1 MAAAGRIFSFIA
13 AKTPQ
18 NLLPGD
24 NKGHICDYP
33 QKSLEKR
40 TYFNTAL
47 TRSHVFMHNRL
58 SPLHMSS
65 EVSRKLYPSPIL
77 FSRNYIRGHQSTAG
91 ATTQPIENPVMPVPK
106 TNQTSSIAQQVNS
119 KLISSE
125 KQDHAMI
132 FFCKSCNVRSVKIVC
147 RDSYDKGVV
156 IARCDGC
163 NDLHLLVDRLG
174 LVGEHAS
181 IEEFLAAHGQDVE
194 KNSVDALNLMLDEKV
209 KSNLKASV
217 KQDHAMIFSCKSCN
231 ARSTKI
237 VCRDSYDKGV
247 VVARCDSCNELHLI
261 VDRLGM
267 VGEHSSIEEF
277 LAAHGQDVEKNSV
290 DALNLMLLDDHS
302 AAAAGCEEEKDSSV
316 DEDSDSDSTSEED
329 EDSSSEEDNDSAGGE
344 DKHPAAKEDE

>member
-1 MAAAGRIFSFIA
+1 MAARRVFSIIA
-13 AKTPQ
+13 AKMPQ
-18 NLLPGD
+18 NLLAG
-24 NKGHICDYP
+24 
-33 QKSLEKR
+33 
-40 TYFNTAL
+40 
-47 TRSHVFMHNRL
+47 
-58 SPLHMSS
+58 
-65 EVSRKLYPSPIL
+65 VSRKFHPSPSS
-77 FSRNYIRGHQSTAG
+77 FSSIYIRGLQSTAG
-91 ATTQPIENPVMPVPK
+91 ATTQPIENPVIPVPK
-106 TNQTSSIAQQVNS
+106 TNQTSSIVQQVNS

-194 KNSVDALNLMLDEKV
+194 KNSVDALNLMLDEKQV
-209 KSNLKASV
+209 KSNLKASE

-231 ARSTKI
+231 ARSVKI

-247 VVARCDSCNELHLI
+247 VVARCDSCNGLHLI
-261 VDRLGM
+261 VDRLGV
-267 VGEHSSIEEF
+267 VGEHASIEDF

-290 DALNLMLLDDHS
+290 DALNLMLDDP
-302 AAAAGCEEEKDSSV
+302 AAAAAETAEEDKDSDSDSASEQDEDAASEQDKDSSGE
-316 DEDSDSDSTSEED
+316 EDSDSDSTTEENKDSAGEED
-329 EDSSSEEDNDSAGGE
+329 EDSSSEEDDDSAGGE
-344 DKHPAAKEDE
+344 DKHPAAKADK